1 MSKNVFTIFKV
12 NKINVNIAVASL
24 RKSISKKEK
33 KERLR
38 YNKDIGVNKII
49 EREKKQYTK
58 YK

>member
-33 KERLR
+33 KELLR